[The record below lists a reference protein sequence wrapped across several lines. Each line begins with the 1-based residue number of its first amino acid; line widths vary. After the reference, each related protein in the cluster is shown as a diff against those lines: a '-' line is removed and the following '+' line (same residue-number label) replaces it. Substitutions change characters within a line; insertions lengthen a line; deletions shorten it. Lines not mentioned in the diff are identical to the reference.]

1 MRTFEQAIK
10 GRLGLTFPVIPADGA
25 MKVFRI
31 GKDRSGFAIRFDS
44 CGAFGDFASG
54 QYWAWS
60 PDRVVEMVM
69 QEHERQRPMRRQ
81 EIEFEQMVIACAR
94 GLIERGEVLCDE
106 DINRYALAISRL
118 GGLHGRK

>member
-10 GRLGLTFPVIPADGA
+10 GRLGLTFPPIPADGA

-31 GKDRSGFAIRFDS
+31 EKDRSGFAIRFEGV
-44 CGAFGDFASG
+44 GAFGDFATG

-60 PDRVVEMVM
+60 PDRVVELVM
-69 QEHERQRPMRRQ
+69 QKQERYRSMRRQ
-81 EIEFEQMVIACAR
+81 EIEFEQMVVACAR
-94 GLIERGEVLCDE
+94 GLIGRGEVLCDE
-106 DINRYALAISRL
+106 DINRYALAIGRL